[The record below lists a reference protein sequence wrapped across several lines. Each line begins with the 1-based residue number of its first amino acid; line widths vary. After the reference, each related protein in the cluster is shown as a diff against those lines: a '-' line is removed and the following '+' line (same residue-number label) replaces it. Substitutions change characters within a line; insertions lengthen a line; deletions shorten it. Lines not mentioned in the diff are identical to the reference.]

1 MNEYFPLGAKAKLYF
16 GDAGAAL
23 SNLTEL
29 DNVKDVTVNMDKG
42 SADTTTRA
50 NQGFRSETPTLKEVQ
65 IECEIQFK
73 INDAAYTALRD
84 AWLNDTPL
92 RLAAL
97 TGDRTESGS
106 EGPMGDFGIKTFNR
120 SEPLEDTIKVSVTAT
135 LMVWDSWVVV

>member
-1 MNEYFPLGAKAKLYF
+1 MNEYFPLGAKAKLYY
-16 GDAGAAL
+16 GEAGVAL

-73 INDAAYTALRD
+73 INDAAYSALRN

-97 TGDRTESGS
+97 TGDRATTGS